1 MSFNIALTG
10 LNAVSEQLNTVS
22 NNIANSSTT
31 GFKSS
36 RTEFGSVYADTQAMG
51 VEVLGNTQS
60 ISLGGALIN
69 TNRTL
74 DLAISGG
81 GFFIVKGANGET
93 QYTRAGVF
101 GTDSANYIVNKA
113 GQRLQ
118 GYPTDA
124 NDKLMTGTVSDLK
137 IKAKTLPAK
146 ATDKLDFIANLDAS
160 KPALSAASFDR
171 NKVETYSST
180 YTTKVFDSQGGEHT
194 LTQYFI
200 KTGDN
205 AWTVRYYVDD
215 IDAGTQTMTFNANG
229 VMRTPYD
236 QERVLL
242 DDPANPPVHT
252 AVNINAALPGG
263 VAALNIEINYGGQ
276 DIGATTQYG
285 TDFGVSTNLAS
296 GYTSG
301 EQTGIGIDS
310 KGNVFVN
317 YSNGQ
322 SQLQGQIVV
331 ASFVNPEGLKSVSGT
346 AWVATTESGQA
357 LTGVPGVAQFGTVN
371 AGTLEN
377 SNVDLT
383 EELVTLMQGQRNY
396 QANTKVISTQKDLD
410 QILFSAM

>member
-10 LNAVSEQLNTVS
+10 LNAVTEQLNTVS
-22 NNIANSSTT
+22 NNIANTGTT

-60 ISLGGALIN
+60 ISLGGALVN
-69 TNRTL
+69 TGRTL
-74 DLAISGG
+74 DMAISGG
-81 GFFIVKGANGET
+81 GFFVVKGTSGET

-101 GTDSANYIVNKA
+101 GTDAANYIVNAA
-113 GQRLQ
+113 GQKLQ

-124 NDKLMTGTVSDLK
+124 DGNLLTGSLGDLR
-137 IKAKTLPAK
+137 IKASTLPAK
-146 ATDKLDFIANLDAS
+146 ATDSLEFVANLDANEVP
-160 KPALSAASFDR
+160 PAVAFDPA
-171 NKVETYSST
+171 NPGDPNGYNHT
-180 YTTKVFDSQGGEHT
+180 YTTKVYDSLGKEHT
-194 LTQYFI
+194 LTQYFVN
-200 KTGDN
+200 TGANTWD
-205 AWTVRYYVDD
+205 AHYYLNGAAMTPASQA
-215 IDAGTQTMTFNANG
+215 ITFNTDGSLNAG
-229 VMRTPYD
+229 GSVTLSGITP
-236 QERVLL
+236 
-242 DDPANPPVHT
+242 
-252 AVNINAALPGG
+252 PG
-263 VAALNIEINYGGQ
+263 ATALNIAIDYTG
-276 DIGATTQYG
+276 TSQYG

-322 SQLQGQIVV
+322 SQQQGQVV
-331 ASFVNPEGLKSVSGT
+331 LASFINAEGLKNVSGT
-346 AWVATTESGQA
+346 SWVETIDSGAA
-357 LTGVPGVAQFGTVN
+357 LIGTAGVAQFGKIN

>member
-10 LNAVSEQLNTVS
+10 LNAVTEQLNTVS
-22 NNIANSSTT
+22 NNIANTGTT

-60 ISLGGALIN
+60 ISLGGALVN
-69 TNRTL
+69 TGRTL
-74 DLAISGG
+74 DMAISGG
-81 GFFIVKGANGET
+81 GFFVVKGTSGET

-101 GTDSANYIVNKA
+101 GTDAANYIVNAA
-113 GQRLQ
+113 GQKLQ

-124 NDKLMTGTVSDLK
+124 DGNLLTGSLGDLR
-137 IKAKTLPAK
+137 IQASTLPAK
-146 ATDKLDFIANLDAS
+146 ATDTLEFVANLDANETPPLDGLGAPITFD
-160 KPALSAASFDR
+160 PADVNSY
-171 NKVETYSST
+171 NST
-180 YTTKVFDSQGGEHT
+180 YTTKTYDSLGKEHT
-194 LTQYFI
+194 LTQYFV
-200 KTGDN
+200 KQGAPDNTWQAHYYLDGAAMTGTNPQTISFDTN
-205 AWTVRYYVDD
+205 GMLTVP
-215 IDAGTQTMTFNANG
+215 AGAVTLGAG
-229 VMRTPYD
+229 VP
-236 QERVLL
+236 
-242 DDPANPPVHT
+242 
-252 AVNINAALPGG
+252 
-263 VAALNIEINYGGQ
+263 
-276 DIGATTQYG
+276 GATPLSIAIDYTGTSQYG

-322 SQLQGQIVV
+322 SQQQGQVV
-331 ASFVNPEGLKSVSGT
+331 LASFINAEGLKNVSGT
-346 AWVATTESGQA
+346 SWVETIDSGAA
-357 LTGVPGVAQFGTVN
+357 LIGTAGVAQFGKIN

>member
-60 ISLGGALIN
+60 ISLGGALIS

-81 GFFIVKGANGET
+81 GFFIVKGTNGET

-113 GQRLQ
+113 GQTLQ
-118 GYPTDA
+118 GYPTDE
-124 NDKLMTGTVSDLK
+124 KGQLQTGMISDLK
-137 IKAKTLPAK
+137 IKATTLPAK
-146 ATDKLDFIANLDAS
+146 ATDNLDFVANLDAD
-160 KPALSAASFDR
+160 KPVLDPTLFDR
-171 NKVETYSST
+171 DKVETYSSI
-180 YTTKVFDSQGGEHT
+180 YTTKIHDSLGREHT

-200 KTGDN
+200 KTADN
-205 AWTVRYYVDD
+205 TWEAQYFIDD
-215 IDAGTQTMTFNANG
+215 AAAPAGTSTLTFNAEG
-229 VMRTPYD
+229 VMTAPYD
-236 QERVLL
+236 QAAIEAGTPPTHIAV
-242 DDPANPPVHT
+242 DVPVPAMGG
-252 AVNINAALPGG
+252 AA
-263 VAALNIEINYGGQ
+263 AMSIAINYGSPTT
-276 DIGATTQYG
+276 GATTQYG
-285 TDFGVSTNLAS
+285 TNFGVSTNLAS

-322 SQLQGQIVV
+322 SQLQGQVV
-331 ASFVNPEGLKSVSGT
+331 LASFVNPEGLKNVSGT
-346 AWVATTESGQA
+346 SWVATTDSGEA
-357 LTGVPGVAQFGTVN
+357 LTGAPGLGQFGSVN

-410 QILFSAM
+410 QILFSSM

>member
-10 LNAVSEQLNTVS
+10 LNAVTEQLNTVS
-22 NNIANSSTT
+22 NNIANTGTT

-60 ISLGGALIN
+60 ISLGGALVN
-69 TNRTL
+69 TGRTL
-74 DLAISGG
+74 DMAISGG
-81 GFFIVKGANGET
+81 GFFVVKGTSGET

-101 GTDSANYIVNKA
+101 GTDAANYIVNAA
-113 GQRLQ
+113 GQKLQ

-124 NDKLMTGTVSDLK
+124 DGNLLTGSLGDLR
-137 IKAKTLPAK
+137 IKASTLPAQ
-146 ATDKLDFIANLDAS
+146 ATGDLEFVANLDANQTAPV
-160 KPALSAASFDR
+160 PAFTPTDVTSY
-171 NKVETYSST
+171 NST
-180 YTTKVFDSQGGEHT
+180 YTTKVYDSLGKEHT
-194 LTQYFI
+194 LTQYFVTDGANNWTAHYYLDGAAMTPPSAPVTFDTNGAMTSPAAVTLGGI
-200 KTGDN
+200 TPPGATALSITIDYTG
-205 AWTVRYYVDD
+205 
-215 IDAGTQTMTFNANG
+215 
-229 VMRTPYD
+229 
-236 QERVLL
+236 
-242 DDPANPPVHT
+242 
-252 AVNINAALPGG
+252 
-263 VAALNIEINYGGQ
+263 
-276 DIGATTQYG
+276 TTQYG
-285 TDFGVSTNLAS
+285 SDFGVSTNLAS

-322 SQLQGQIVV
+322 SQQQGQVV
-331 ASFVNPEGLKSVSGT
+331 LASFINAEGLKNVSGT
-346 AWVATTESGQA
+346 SWVETIDSGAA
-357 LTGVPGVAQFGTVN
+357 LIGTAGVAQFGKIN

>member
-69 TNRTL
+69 TSRTL

-81 GFFIVKGANGET
+81 GFFIVKGTNGET

-101 GTDSANYIVNKA
+101 GTDSANFIVNKA
-113 GQRLQ
+113 GQKLQ

-124 NDKLMTGTVSDLK
+124 DGNLMTGSLGDLR
-137 IKAKTLPAK
+137 IKAATLPAS
-146 ATDKLDFIANLDAS
+146 ATTGLEFVANLDANM
-160 KPALSAASFDR
+160 KQPVDGAGVPIPFDPT
-171 NKVETYSST
+171 NVNSYNST
-180 YTTKVFDSQGGEHT
+180 YTTKVYDSLGKEHT
-194 LTQYFI
+194 LTQYFV
-200 KTGDN
+200 TDGANGWD
-205 AWTVRYYVDD
+205 AYYYVDGAA
-215 IDAGTQTMTFNANG
+215 AGTQALSFDTNG
-229 VMRTPYD
+229 MLNGATGASVVVPG
-236 QERVLL
+236 
-242 DDPANPPVHT
+242 
-252 AVNINAALPGG
+252 AVLPGASAQTIAIDYTG
-263 VAALNIEINYGGQ
+263 
-276 DIGATTQYG
+276 TTQYG
-285 TDFGVSTNLAS
+285 TNFGVSTNLAN

-322 SQLQGQIVV
+322 SQLQGQVV
-331 ASFVNPEGLKSVSGT
+331 LASFINPEGLKNVSGT
-346 AWVATTESGQA
+346 AWTATTDSGDA
-357 LTGVPGVAQFGTVN
+357 LTGAPGVAQFGTVN

-383 EELVTLMQGQRNY
+383 EELVSLMQGQRNY

>member
-69 TNRTL
+69 TSRTL

-81 GFFIVKGANGET
+81 GFFIVKGTNGET

-101 GTDSANYIVNKA
+101 GTDSANFIVNKA
-113 GQRLQ
+113 GQKLQ

-124 NDKLMTGTVSDLK
+124 DGNLLTGSLGDLR
-137 IKAKTLPAK
+137 IKAATLPAR
-146 ATDKLDFIANLDAS
+146 ATDSLEFVANLDANMTP
-160 KPALSAASFDR
+160 PATVPFDATDATSY
-171 NKVETYSST
+171 NST
-180 YTTKVFDSQGGEHT
+180 YTTKVYDSLGKEHT
-194 LTQYFI
+194 LTQYFVT
-200 KTGDN
+200 TGAGN
-205 AWTVRYYVDD
+205 WTAHYYLDGAPMVATAPATNPQALTFDTNGTLTGPTGVVTMGAAVPGATALAIN
-215 IDAGTQTMTFNANG
+215 IDYTG
-229 VMRTPYD
+229 
-236 QERVLL
+236 
-242 DDPANPPVHT
+242 
-252 AVNINAALPGG
+252 
-263 VAALNIEINYGGQ
+263 
-276 DIGATTQYG
+276 TTQYG
-285 TDFGVSTNLAS
+285 TNFGVSTNLAS

-322 SQLQGQIVV
+322 SQLQGQVV
-331 ASFVNPEGLKSVSGT
+331 LASFINPEGLKNVSGT
-346 AWVATTESGQA
+346 AWTATTDSGDA
-357 LTGVPGVAQFGTVN
+357 LTGAPGVAQFGTVN

-383 EELVTLMQGQRNY
+383 EELVSLMQGQRNY

>member
-60 ISLGGALIN
+60 ISLGGALIS

-81 GFFIVKGANGET
+81 GFFIVKGTNGET

-113 GQRLQ
+113 GQKLQ

-124 NDKLMTGTVSDLK
+124 DGNLLTGSLGDLR
-137 IKAKTLPAK
+137 IKAATLPAK
-146 ATDKLDFIANLDAS
+146 ATDSLEFVANLDANEEA
-160 KPALSAASFDR
+160 PGTWDNTVTPPVFTALPFDV
-171 NKVETYSST
+171 NNANSYNHT
-180 YTTKVFDSQGGEHT
+180 YTTKVYDSLGREHT

-200 KTGDN
+200 KDHLTDGE
-205 AWTVRYYVDD
+205 WTVQNYLGTTQLGTHTLEFDTNGLLTAGGTSSLTGIAVAGATNLD
-215 IDAGTQTMTFNANG
+215 IDIDYTG
-229 VMRTPYD
+229 
-236 QERVLL
+236 
-242 DDPANPPVHT
+242 
-252 AVNINAALPGG
+252 
-263 VAALNIEINYGGQ
+263 
-276 DIGATTQYG
+276 TTQYG
-285 TDFGVSTNLAS
+285 TNFGVSTNLAS

-322 SQLQGQIVV
+322 SQLQGQVV
-331 ASFVNPEGLKSVSGT
+331 LASFVNPEGLKNVSGT
-346 AWVATTESGQA
+346 SWVTTTESGEA
-357 LTGVPGVAQFGTVN
+357 LTGAPGVAQFGSVN

>member
-22 NNIANSSTT
+22 NNIANSNTT

-60 ISLGGALIN
+60 ISLGGALLN
-69 TNRTL
+69 TSRTL

-81 GFFIVKGANGET
+81 GFFIVKGTNGET

-113 GQRLQ
+113 GQKLQ

-124 NDKLMTGTVSDLK
+124 NDVLLTGSLGDLR
-137 IKAKTLPAK
+137 IKAATLPAK
-146 ATDKLDFIANLDAS
+146 MTENLEFVANLDANMTP
-160 KPALSAASFDR
+160 PATAPFDATDVTSY
-171 NKVETYSST
+171 NST
-180 YTTKVFDSQGGEHT
+180 YTTKVYDSLGKEHT
-194 LTQYFI
+194 LTQYFV
-200 KTGDN
+200 TDGAN
-205 AWTVRYYVDD
+205 TWTAHYFVDGAA
-215 IDAGTQTMTFNANG
+215 AGNDTLVFDTNGMLTPAVTANIT
-229 VMRTPYD
+229 V
-236 QERVLL
+236 
-242 DDPANPPVHT
+242 PA
-252 AVNINAALPGG
+252 AVLPG
-263 VAALNIEINYGGQ
+263 ASAQAI
-276 DIGATTQYG
+276 DISYVGTTQFG
-285 TDFGVSTNLAS
+285 TNFGVSTNLAD

-317 YSNGQ
+317 YSNGE
-322 SQLQGQIVV
+322 SQLQGQVV
-331 ASFVNPEGLKSVSGT
+331 LASFINPEGLKNVSGT
-346 AWVATTESGQA
+346 AWVSTTDSGWA
-357 LTGVPGVAQFGTVN
+357 LTGAPGVGQLGTIN

>member
-60 ISLGGALIN
+60 ISLGGALLN
-69 TNRTL
+69 TSRTL

-81 GFFIVKGANGET
+81 GFFIVKGTNGET

-101 GTDSANYIVNKA
+101 GTDSANFIVNKA
-113 GQRLQ
+113 GQKLQ

-124 NDKLMTGTVSDLK
+124 DGNLLTGSLGDLR
-137 IKAKTLPAK
+137 IKAATLPAR
-146 ATDKLDFIANLDAS
+146 ATDSLEFVANLDANMTT
-160 KPALSAASFDR
+160 PAVAFTPADVNSY
-171 NKVETYSST
+171 NST
-180 YTTKVFDSQGGEHT
+180 YTTKVYDSLGKEHT
-194 LTQYFI
+194 LTQYFVT
-200 KTGDN
+200 TGAN
-205 AWTVRYYVDD
+205 NWTAHYYLDG
-215 IDAGTQTMTFNANG
+215 AAMTPASAAMTFNTNG
-229 VMRTPYD
+229 VMTAPAAPVPLGGITPPGASP
-236 QERVLL
+236 LTIAL
-242 DDPANPPVHT
+242 D
-252 AVNINAALPGG
+252 
-263 VAALNIEINYGGQ
+263 Y
-276 DIGATTQYG
+276 IGTTQNG
-285 TDFGVSTNLAS
+285 TNFGGSTNLAS

-301 EQTGIGIDS
+301 EQTGLGIDS

-317 YSNGQ
+317 YSNGE
-322 SQLQGQIVV
+322 SQLQGQVV
-331 ASFVNPEGLKSVSGT
+331 LASFINPEGLKNVSGT
-346 AWVATTESGQA
+346 AWVSTTDSGQA
-357 LTGVPGVAQFGTVN
+357 LTGAPGVAQFGTVN

-383 EELVTLMQGQRNY
+383 EELVSLMQGQRNY

>member
-81 GFFIVKGANGET
+81 GFFIVKGTNGET

-101 GTDSANYIVNKA
+101 GTDSANFIVNKA
-113 GQRLQ
+113 GQKLQ

-124 NDKLMTGTVSDLK
+124 DGNLLTGSLGDLR
-137 IKAKTLPAK
+137 IKAATLPAR
-146 ATDKLDFIANLDAS
+146 ATDSVEFVANLDANMKQPVDGLGAPITFS
-160 KPALSAASFDR
+160 PADPKSY
-171 NKVETYSST
+171 NST
-180 YTTKVFDSQGGEHT
+180 YTTKVYDSLGKEHT
-194 LTQYFI
+194 LTQYFVATNTANEWQAHYYLDGAAMGGPNPQTLTFDTDGTLTAPAGAVAVTAAPAGADGLTVAI
-200 KTGDN
+200 DYTG
-205 AWTVRYYVDD
+205 
-215 IDAGTQTMTFNANG
+215 
-229 VMRTPYD
+229 
-236 QERVLL
+236 
-242 DDPANPPVHT
+242 
-252 AVNINAALPGG
+252 
-263 VAALNIEINYGGQ
+263 
-276 DIGATTQYG
+276 TTQYG
-285 TDFGVSTNLAS
+285 TNFGVSTNLAN

-322 SQLQGQIVV
+322 SQLQGQIVL

-383 EELVTLMQGQRNY
+383 EELVSLMQGQRNY